1 MEHFTLR
8 TPDGIDLYV
17 RKFEPE
23 GTPRAA
29 VQIQHGLAEHG
40 ARYER
45 FARELTKRG
54 YVVYVP
60 DGRASGKTAAGKYG
74 DWGADGWAGW
84 VNDMHLLNV
93 HISQDYPD
101 LHIALFGHSLG
112 SFGAQHFLLD
122 HSDEVDAAILS
133 GTTDVGSFVQALAG
147 DEPAD
152 LSAFNAPFG
161 NRTGYEWLSRD
172 EAEVDKYVADPAC
185 GWAAPMPADLLD
197 AAVASDLERVGEI
210 RKDLPIMLVSGSK
223 DPVGGNEAEG
233 VVAVA
238 ERYKAVGIEDVEV
251 KIYPEARHELLNE
264 TNRDEVTA
272 DIIAFLDRT
281 VG

>member
-1 MEHFTLR
+1 MEDFTLR
-8 TPDGIDLYV
+8 APDGIDLYV

-23 GTPRAA
+23 GAPRAA

-133 GTTDVGSFVQALAG
+133 GTTDVG
-147 DEPAD
+147 
-152 LSAFNAPFG
+152 
-161 NRTGYEWLSRD
+161 
-172 EAEVDKYVADPAC
+172 
-185 GWAAPMPADLLD
+185 
-197 AAVASDLERVGEI
+197 
-210 RKDLPIMLVSGSK
+210 
-223 DPVGGNEAEG
+223 
-233 VVAVA
+233 
-238 ERYKAVGIEDVEV
+238 
-251 KIYPEARHELLNE
+251 
-264 TNRDEVTA
+264 
-272 DIIAFLDRT
+272 
-281 VG
+281 